1 VLEAHH
7 DSKFFTILHD
17 DERKEV
23 RRVDLK
29 RFAEVVVRWGAILI
43 PRLTIGAGA
52 LLVMMVVY
60 ESTGSK
66 PMVWSVFGSFFLM
79 MVGLE
84 ILVDSF
90 GRSPKPPGGPPVGR
104 V

>member
-1 VLEAHH
+1 M
-7 DSKFFTILHD
+7 
-17 DERKEV
+17 
-23 RRVDLK
+23 DLK

-43 PRLTIGAGA
+43 PRLVVGAFV
-52 LLVMMVVY
+52 LLIMRGVY
-60 ESTGSK
+60 ELTGSRE
-66 PMVWSVFGSFFLM
+66 MAWALFGSFFLV

-90 GRSPKPPGGPPVGR
+90 GRSQKPPGGPPVTR

>member
-1 VLEAHH
+1 M
-7 DSKFFTILHD
+7 
-17 DERKEV
+17 
-23 RRVDLK
+23 DLK

-43 PRLTIGAGA
+43 PRLVVGAFV
-52 LLVMMVVY
+52 LLIMRGVY
-60 ESTGSK
+60 ELTGSRE
-66 PMVWSVFGSFFLM
+66 MAWALFGSVFLV

-90 GRSPKPPGGPPVGR
+90 GRSQKPPGGPPVAR